1 MYFPDG
7 TEQSGY
13 AWEFEYRREM
23 DGSFLPFNIHKNGG
37 ICHGIPVR
45 ALYTVKIL
53 KLYPDVYRRITG
65 RNCGRCENNNSSD
78 GGADCLSVFRGGE
91 QVECFGRRLSGKN
104 IRMGFA
110 VIMTAVTVLFAGTI
124 AITVFDPQVP
134 FIDILYEAFS
144 AVGTVGLTADLTPTL
159 SSASHMVLIVMMYIG
174 RIGPISLALL
184 FGGMSKPKERAR
196 ELPEQRIMV
205 G

>member
-1 MYFPDG
+1 MAAFFHSTSTRTAG
-7 TEQSGY
+7 FATVSQSG
-13 AWEFEYRREM
+13 
-23 DGSFLPFNIHKNGG
+23 
-37 ICHGIPVR
+37 
-45 ALYTVKIL
+45 LYTQSKFLSCILMFIGGSPGGTAGGVKTTTVAMVVL
-53 KLYPDVYRRITG
+53 T
-65 RNCGRCENNNSSD
+65 
-78 GGADCLSVFRGGE
+78 CLSVFRGGE

-124 AITVFDPQVP
+124 AITVFEPQVP